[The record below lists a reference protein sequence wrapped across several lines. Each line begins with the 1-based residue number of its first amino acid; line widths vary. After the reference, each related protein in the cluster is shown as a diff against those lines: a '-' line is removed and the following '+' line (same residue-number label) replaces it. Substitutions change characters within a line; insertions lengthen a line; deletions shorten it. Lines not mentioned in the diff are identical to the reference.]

1 MKDISMKI
9 NFYTSQSDD
18 PQIFDVESA
27 GTVGDCFVGLDQSV
41 REMIL
46 DSSGVRRF
54 VSVYLGVPGQGV
66 RNVKTEQGLETAIK
80 SGEELT
86 VLIADPFKD

>member
-1 MKDISMKI
+1 MKI
-9 NFYTSQSDD
+9 SLYTPQSGD
-18 PQIFDVESA
+18 PQIFHVENVEM
-27 GTVGDCFVGLDQSV
+27 VGDCFAGLEQTV

-46 DSSGVRRF
+46 DSRGVRRF

>member
-1 MKDISMKI
+1 MKI
-9 NFYTSQSDD
+9 NLYTSQSGD
-18 PQIFDVESA
+18 PQIFAVESVK
-27 GTVGDCFVGLDQSV
+27 TVGDCLAGLDQTV
-41 REMIL
+41 QNMIL

-80 SGEELT
+80 GGEELT
-86 VLIADPFKD
+86 ILIADPFKV

>member
-1 MKDISMKI
+1 MKI
-9 NFYTSQSDD
+9 NLYTPQSGD
-18 PQIFDVESA
+18 PQIFHVENVEI
-27 GTVGDCFVGLDQSV
+27 VGDCFAELDQV
-41 REMIL
+41 VQEKIL

-66 RNVKTEQGLETAIK
+66 RNVKTERGLETAIK

-86 VLIADPFKD
+86 VLIADPFKG

>member
-1 MKDISMKI
+1 MKI
-9 NFYTSQSDD
+9 NLYTSQSNDAQVFEVD
-18 PQIFDVESA
+18 HA
-27 GTVGDCFVGLDQSV
+27 NTVGDCFAQLDSGVQDL
-41 REMIL
+41 IL

-54 VSVYLGVPGQGV
+54 VSVYLGVPEHGV
-66 RNVKTEQGLETAIK
+66 RNVKTEQGMETAIK